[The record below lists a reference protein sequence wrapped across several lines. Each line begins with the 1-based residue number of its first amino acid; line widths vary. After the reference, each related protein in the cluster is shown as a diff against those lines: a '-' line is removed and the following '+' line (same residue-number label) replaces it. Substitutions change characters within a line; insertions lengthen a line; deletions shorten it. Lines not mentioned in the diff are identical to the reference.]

1 VICERAPA
9 RRFGVGLVIAATLRW
24 ASAAAIVLG
33 AHGGVA
39 WLALRETPAQPM
51 ASEAPPAVMIELA
64 SIALAPEAPPQD
76 VAPGPQAA
84 EAQPE
89 SEPEPQPEPEP
100 VPEPEPEPQPVAQ
113 PEPEPVVQP
122 EPPPPEVKPAEIKP
136 PELPKQEKA
145 EAVLAPPPPP
155 AKKKPPRK
163 KKPKVQQ
170 AERRK
175 PIDPDR
181 QSQRQT
187 SAPPAAKAERA
198 DRLVAPSAGASQ
210 ASSVSPSTWKGALSA
225 HLNRYKRFPSDA
237 AGAGTASV
245 AFTISRSGQVLSA
258 RLVRSSGDA
267 ALDREAVALPRR
279 ASPVPPPPAGFGG
292 STVTLSVPIR
302 FNS

>member
-1 VICERAPA
+1 MICEKAPA
-9 RRFGVGLVIAATLRW
+9 RRFGAGLAVLATLRW

-39 WLALRETPAQPM
+39 WLALHAAPAPAMQ
-51 ASEAPPAVMIELA
+51 SDAPPAVMIELA
-64 SIALAPEAPPQD
+64 SVALAPEAPPQD

-84 EAQPE
+84 EAQTE
-89 SEPEPQPEPEP
+89 SEPESETQPEPEP
-100 VPEPEPEPQPVAQ
+100 VPEPQPVAQ

-122 EPPPPEVKPAEIKP
+122 EPPPEVKPAEVKP

-155 AKKKPPRK
+155 IKPKQHKK
-163 KKPKVQQ
+163 KKPKQH
-170 AERRK
+170 AERKK

-181 QSQRQT
+181 RAQRRT
-187 SAPPAAKAERA
+187 SAPPAAKARQA
-198 DRLVAPSAGASQ
+198 DRLAAPSAGASH
-210 ASSVSPSTWKGALSA
+210 APSVSPATWKGALSA

-237 AGAGTASV
+237 ARAGTASI
-245 AFTISRSGQVLSA
+245 AFTIGRSGQVLSA

-292 STVTLSVPIR
+292 TTITLSVPIR